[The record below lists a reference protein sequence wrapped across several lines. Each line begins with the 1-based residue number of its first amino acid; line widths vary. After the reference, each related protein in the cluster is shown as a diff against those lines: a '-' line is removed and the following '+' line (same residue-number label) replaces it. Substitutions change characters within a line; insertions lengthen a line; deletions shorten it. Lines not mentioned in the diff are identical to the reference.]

1 MNMPNILTLSRI
13 GLLPFFIFFLCD
25 PTPLNS
31 FVAALIFGVAAIT
44 DWLDGMIARRTGQ
57 VTKLGKLL
65 DPIADKLLVSA
76 ALILLVE
83 IGRAQAWIVIVL
95 IGREFAVTGL
105 RAIASSE
112 GIVVPAEALG
122 KYKMIAQIT
131 AILLLILNYRVGFLD
146 FFLLGTVA
154 LWVSMV
160 LAVWGGAQYFS
171 HYWRQLGLDG
181 RQ

>member
-1 MNMPNILTLSRI
+1 LNLPNILTLSRI
-13 GLLPFFIFFLCD
+13 GLLPFFIFFLSD

-31 FVAALIFGVAAIT
+31 FVAASIFGVAAIT

-65 DPIADKLLVSA
+65 DPVADKLLVSA
-76 ALILLVE
+76 ALILLVD
-83 IGRAQAWIVIVL
+83 IGRAEAWIVIVL
-95 IGREFAVTGL
+95 IGRKFAITGL

-131 AILLLILNYRVGFLD
+131 AILLLILNYRIGPLD
-146 FFLLGTVA
+146 FFLLGTIA
-154 LWVSMV
+154 LWASMI
-160 LAVWGGAQYFS
+160 LAIWGGAQYFS
-171 HYWRQLGLDG
+171 NYWRQLGLG
-181 RQ
+181 RGR